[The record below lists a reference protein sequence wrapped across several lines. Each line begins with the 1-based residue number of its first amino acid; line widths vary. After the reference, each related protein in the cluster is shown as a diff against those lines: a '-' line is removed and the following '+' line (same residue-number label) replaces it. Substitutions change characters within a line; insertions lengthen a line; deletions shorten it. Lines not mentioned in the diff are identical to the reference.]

1 MGATQM
7 VRVLRPWHVHLA
19 TGTIKAALPFQSA
32 LRHFWRQAFPYRSN
46 PKNDIGLL
54 VDAARQ
60 VQLLHECGFSLRGK
74 IVVEI
79 GTGWLP
85 ITPLVYRSAGAAS
98 VITIDQERLLDK
110 HTLIAAQE
118 YFRQNLPAAVE
129 KFGFD
134 ENLLDRQFVPSDPD
148 ASLEMSL
155 QDLGIRYLA
164 PFDFNDLPDGSADFI
179 VSRTV
184 LEHISPDLLKMVFSN
199 SRRILREG
207 GALCHSIDMSDH
219 FEHND
224 KSISRLNFLRYSER
238 VWKITQLN
246 PQFYQNRLR
255 RNEYVSMLQ
264 EAGFSVHVVTGSPDM
279 KAKSDLKAMELCSRY
294 ADWNPDELAILVSTI
309 VATPAGHG

>member
-1 MGATQM
+1 M
-7 VRVLRPWHVHLA
+7 
-19 TGTIKAALPFQSA
+19 KAALPFRPA
-32 LRHFWRQAFPYRSN
+32 LRRFWRQAFPYRSN

-60 VQLLHECGFSLRGK
+60 VQLLHDWGFSLRGK

-118 YFRQNLPAAVE
+118 YFCQNFSAAIE
-129 KFGFD
+129 KFG
-134 ENLLDRQFVPSDPD
+134 LDGKLFERQFASLDSN
-148 ASLEMSL
+148 ASLETSL
-155 QDLGIRYLA
+155 QNLGIKYLA
-164 PFDFNDLPDGSADFI
+164 PFDFNDLPGGTADFI
-179 VSRTV
+179 ISRTV
-184 LEHISPDLLKMVFSN
+184 LEHISPNLLETVFAN
-199 SRRILREG
+199 SQRILRKG

-224 KSISRLNFLRYSER
+224 KSISRLNFLRYPER

-255 RNEYVSMLQ
+255 CNEYVSLLQ
-264 EAGFSVHVVTGSPDM
+264 EAGFSVCVVTGLPDV
-279 KAKSDLKAMELCSRY
+279 KAKSDLKSMKLHSRY
-294 ADWNPDELAILVSTI
+294 VGWNPDELAILASTI
-309 VATPAGHG
+309 IAIPAAPV